1 MKMKGKEMTSPEKI
15 EELLNRFGQT
25 ISDLPERQD
34 INEPYKR
41 AERRMASASACE
53 WYLKY
58 STSANDLLATK
69 IPDGCRETI
78 LRCFICHQSDVIERL
93 VKALEAA
100 EKVAS
105 CDFCKKHESKC
116 GNCSGYECTGFQ
128 IMDMEQIKKD
138 MEARL

>member
-1 MKMKGKEMTSPEKI
+1 MTSPEKI

-25 ISDLPERQD
+25 ISDLPERQGN

-41 AERRMASASACE
+41 AERRRASASACE

-58 STSANDLLATK
+58 AISANDLVETK
-69 IPDGCRETI
+69 FPDECRETI

-93 VKALEAA
+93 VKALKVA

-105 CDFCKKHESKC
+105 CDYCKKHEDKCSSSSKF
-116 GNCSGYECTGFQ
+116 ECEGFELE
-128 IMDMEQIKKD
+128 EQD
-138 MEARL
+138 V